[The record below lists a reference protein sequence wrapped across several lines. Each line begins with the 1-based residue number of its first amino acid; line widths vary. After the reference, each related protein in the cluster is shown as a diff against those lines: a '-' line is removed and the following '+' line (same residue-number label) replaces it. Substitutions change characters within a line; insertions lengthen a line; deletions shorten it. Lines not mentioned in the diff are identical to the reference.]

1 LTIIFQVSNDEF
13 QACILAIHADNG
25 KSLDCSGYKDLP
37 RRNNS
42 NIVTR
47 ARQPTLG
54 RLVAMNVVQQV
65 KR

>member
-42 NIVTR
+42 ITFR
-47 ARQPTLG
+47 AALI
-54 RLVAMNVVQQV
+54 QQA
-65 KR
+65 KAGAR